1 MGALVLGRP
10 HPQAARIVP
19 EVIQTSMMDCGPAS
33 LMALMQG
40 FGVPVSFGRL
50 REACQTT
57 VDGTSITTMDE
68 VANLLGLDTEE
79 IMVPADFLLVP
90 ESCALPAI
98 AVVLNEIGASHF
110 IVVWSVVGPWVQVM
124 DPAHGRRWISRQA
137 LEEQL
142 YQHTAQVPA
151 DQWREWAESSELQGP
166 LGRRLQTLGVDRERA
181 DALREQALA
190 TDGWRGL
197 AALDAACRMTT
208 DLVRSRAIRRG
219 RESAMLVQE
228 LFAWG
233 LDPETADR
241 IPPPNWSVLPAPGAD
256 PDEPD
261 DLSFR
266 GAVVVRSRG
275 RREQGPDREALS
287 DELAAALDDERPRPA
302 RTLLGMLAQD
312 GLTTPL
318 VLLATAVTAAAL
330 VLFEAVL
337 LRGFLELGA
346 QLGLATHRAAA
357 ISVLVVLLGLALA
370 VRLPVVRGAMAM
382 GRALEVRLR
391 LAFLSKIPRLS
402 DRYFHSRLISDM
414 AERCHGLYLLRY
426 LPLLGTSLLDGFA
439 QIALTVAGIAWLE
452 PRIAPWA
459 VLVALVSICLPLALQ
474 PIMAER
480 DLRLRTH
487 MGALIHFYLD
497 ALVGLIPL
505 RVHGAHQSMAREQE
519 GRLVDW
525 NRAAMRFHATSTW
538 VEGVLALAGLGMA
551 VLMVSLMSRSH
562 LGSALLVVY
571 WALSLPA
578 LGQRIAGL
586 AREYPALHS
595 VALRVLE
602 PLGARE
608 EESARAGAG
617 ERETSPRPVAISM
630 TGVTVEAGGHV
641 ILRDLDV
648 TVKPGEH
655 VAVVGPS
662 GAGKSSLVGL
672 LLGWHRPK
680 HGRVEVDGRPLA
692 GPELAALRRVT
703 AWVDPAVQLWNQ
715 PMLDNLL
722 YGSELAQDKPIA
734 KVLHDAELRAL
745 LERLPE
751 GMQTYLGESGGLVS
765 GGEGQ
770 RVRLGR
776 ALMHRDARLVILD
789 EAFRG
794 LDRSTRRRLTERA
807 RAWWAHATLLF
818 VSHDIAETR
827 DFERVLV
834 IEDGRLVEDGA
845 PEQLLRDAGS
855 RYSALVAGDRA
866 MRSGQWAG
874 GEWRKLWLED
884 GRLREEEAP

>member
-1 MGALVLGRP
+1 MLGRP
-10 HPQAARIVP
+10 HPEAARIVP

-40 FGVPVSFGRL
+40 FGVHVSFGRL

-68 VANLLGLDTEE
+68 VANLLGLETEE
-79 IMVPADFLLVP
+79 VMVPADYLLVP
-90 ESCALPAI
+90 ESRSLPAI
-98 AVVLNEIGASHF
+98 AVVHNEIGASHF
-110 IVVWSVVGPWVQVM
+110 IVVWSVAGPWVQIM
-124 DPAHGRRWISRQA
+124 DPAHGRRWISRKA

-142 YQHTAQVPA
+142 YEHSDLVPTE
-151 DQWREWAESSELQGP
+151 QWRQWVASPELQGP
-166 LGRRLQTLGVDRERA
+166 LGRRLRALGVDRRRA
-181 DALREQALA
+181 DALREQAL
-190 TDGWRGL
+190 GIESWRGV
-197 AALDAACRMTT
+197 AALDAACRLVS
-208 DLVRSRAIRRG
+208 DLVRARAIRRG
-219 RESAMLVQE
+219 REASALVQE

-241 IPPPNWSVLPAPGAD
+241 IPGPSWSVQPAPGAD
-256 PDEPD
+256 PDHPD
-261 DLSFR
+261 ELVFR
-266 GAVVVRSRG
+266 GAVIVRSRG
-275 RREQGPDREALS
+275 RRQEGPDREALS
-287 DELAAALDDERPRPA
+287 EELAAALSEDRPRPG
-302 RTLLGMLAQD
+302 RTLLGLLAQD

-318 VLLATAVTAAAL
+318 VLLASVVAAAAL

-337 LRGFLELGA
+337 LRGFLELGD

-357 ISVLVVLLGLALA
+357 MSILVALLALGMA
-370 VRLPVVRGAMAM
+370 IHIPMVRGAMTM

-391 LAFLSKIPRLS
+391 LAFLSKLPRLR

-426 LPLLGTSLLDGFA
+426 LPLMGTVFLDGCA
-439 QIALTVAGIAWLE
+439 QIVLTVAAIAWLE
-452 PRIAPWA
+452 PGLAPWA
-459 VLVALVSICLPLALQ
+459 ALVALVSIGLPLVLQ

-497 ALVGLIPL
+497 ALVGLVPL
-505 RVHGAHQSMAREQE
+505 RVHGAQRAMAREQE
-519 GRLVDW
+519 ARLVDW

-551 VLMVSLMSRSH
+551 VLMVSLMSQEH

-578 LGQRIAGL
+578 LGQRIAVL

-608 EESARAGAG
+608 EEGATAGAG
-617 ERETSPRPVAISM
+617 ARRDSAGPVAISM

-641 ILRDLDV
+641 ILRDLDL

-680 HGRVEVDGRPLA
+680 HGRVEVDGRPLTGA
-692 GPELAALRRVT
+692 ELVALRRVT

-715 PMLDNLL
+715 SMLDNLL
-722 YGSELAQDKPIA
+722 YGSELGQDKPIA
-734 KVLHDAELRAL
+734 SVLQDAELRGV

-751 GMQTYLGESGGLVS
+751 GMQTYLGEGGGLVS

-807 RAWWAHATLLF
+807 RAWWQHATLLF
-818 VSHDIAETR
+818 VSHDIADTC

-834 IEDGRLVEDGA
+834 IEDGRVVEDGA
-845 PEQLLRDAGS
+845 PDALLGDPGS
-855 RYSALVAGDRA
+855 RYAALVAGDRA
-866 MRSGQWAG
+866 MRSGEWAG
-874 GEWRKLWLED
+874 GEWRKLWLE
-884 GRLREEEAP
+884 GGCLREEQSP